1 MPRART
7 LSDEAIHAT
16 IRRLLAEGGDKAV
29 SFGTVSQATGLAAST
44 LAQRFA
50 TRDGMVRAAL
60 LDGWAHL
67 SARTEAAEAE
77 VPAGGKQVAALLKLV
92 ARDSAADIALRLHHL
107 RDPDLRAAAQAWRS
121 HMEQAIALR
130 LAPDKA
136 AETAAMVFALWQGRL
151 LWSDA
156 GEPPFRLKDAL
167 RRLS

>member
-16 IRRLLAEGGDKAV
+16 IRKMLADGGDKAV

-60 LDGWAHL
+60 LDGWSRL
-67 SARTEAAEAE
+67 SAATETAEGE
-77 VPAGGKQVAALLKLV
+77 VPLGSKQVPALLKQV
-92 ARDSAADIALRLHHL
+92 GKDHEGDIALLLHHL
-107 RDPDLRAAAQAWRS
+107 RDPDLRAAADAWRTRL
-121 HMEQAIALR
+121 ERAIALR
-130 LAPDKA
+130 LGGEKA
-136 AETAAMVFALWQGRL
+136 AEPAAMVFALWQGRM
-151 LWSDA
+151 LWAGA
-156 GEPPFRLKDAL
+156 GEPPFRLKDAI